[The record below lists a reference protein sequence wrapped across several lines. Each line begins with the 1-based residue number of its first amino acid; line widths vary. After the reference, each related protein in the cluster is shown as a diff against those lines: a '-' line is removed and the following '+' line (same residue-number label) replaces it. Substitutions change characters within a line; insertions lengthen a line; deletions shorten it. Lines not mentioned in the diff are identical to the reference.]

1 MSVITQYL
9 IVIVIYF
16 VAMLG
21 IGILAG
27 RKITNDGDDYFL
39 AKDKLSA
46 AAIGFSFSATQM
58 SGSTYLGTVGTL
70 STIGYPF
77 VPGALS
83 SAAAPW
89 FCYILLG
96 DRVRQVAARLKSV
109 TLGDIIESRYGKAA
123 SVLST
128 CLMLVCLIP
137 AVAGQLKAAGS
148 AFQVLLNMPYMTAII
163 VFGTIVLVYT
173 LLGGM
178 FAVAWTDLV
187 QGIIMVVGI
196 LIMVPV
202 CLGKVGGLTAMNE
215 AFAQIN
221 PQGASLTSGQP
232 MMWVISGFL
241 VWGFYQIGGQPA
253 ATTRFLT
260 TSDGKTMKKALSYS
274 IVFESVIY
282 LGISIL
288 AFCALP
294 LLVGVD
300 IPSSDMTLPL
310 LIREYL
316 HPLLGGVILAAAL
329 GAMMSTVDS
338 VLLLI
343 SSLVVNDIYVKRMH
357 GDMESKKAV
366 NIGRIAIVV
375 AALLGF
381 LIAMDPPDAIVW
393 ILTTGFS
400 VQAAAFTFP
409 LLLGLWWPGA
419 TKAGGLWGIISGAV
433 MAIVWY
439 VLGYIQF
446 HSLSAWP
453 GGIWPAVIGSI
464 VSLVV
469 CIVVSKFTPKSS
481 EAELEVFFNEQD

>member
-123 SVLST
+123 SILST

-137 AVAGQLKAAGS
+137 SVAGQLKAAGS

-163 VFGTIVLVYT
+163 VFGAIVLIYT

-274 IVFESVIY
+274 IVFESVIF

-329 GAMMSTVDS
+329 GAMMSTVETV
-338 VLLLI
+338 VLLSKGEVDSRKI
-343 SSLVVNDIYVKRMH
+343 RVEFSLE
-357 GDMESKKAV
+357 DMDMSE
-366 NIGRIAIVV
+366 
-375 AALLGF
+375 F
-381 LIAMDPPDAIVW
+381 QD
-393 ILTTGFS
+393 
-400 VQAAAFTFP
+400 
-409 LLLGLWWPGA
+409 GA
-419 TKAGGLWGIISGAV
+419 TYPQIKE
-433 MAIVWY
+433 Y
-439 VLGYIQF
+439 VLEHTGLKVSNLYISQIKRKC
-446 HSLSAWP
+446 
-453 GGIWPAVIGSI
+453 GIEVGKNYN
-464 VSLVV
+464 L
-469 CIVVSKFTPKSS
+469 PKSEDS
-481 EAELEVFFNEQD
+481 RQPQCPPEKEKAIREAFKYFGMI

>member
-21 IGILAG
+21 IGVLAG
-27 RKITNDGDDYFL
+27 RKITGDGGDYFL
-39 AKDKLSA
+39 AKDKL
-46 AAIGFSFSATQM
+46 
-58 SGSTYLGTVGTL
+58 
-70 STIGYPF
+70 
-77 VPGALS
+77 

-109 TLGDIIESRYGKAA
+109 TLGNIIESRYGKAA
-123 SVLST
+123 SILST

-137 AVAGQLKAAGS
+137 SVAGQLKAAGS

-163 VFGTIVLVYT
+163 VFGAIVLIYT

-202 CLGKVGGLTAMNE
+202 CLGKVGGFTAMNE

-316 HPLLGGVILAAAL
+316 HPLLGG
-329 GAMMSTVDS
+329 
-338 VLLLI
+338 
-343 SSLVVNDIYVKRMH
+343 
-357 GDMESKKAV
+357 
-366 NIGRIAIVV
+366 
-375 AALLGF
+375 
-381 LIAMDPPDAIVW
+381 
-393 ILTTGFS
+393 
-400 VQAAAFTFP
+400 
-409 LLLGLWWPGA
+409 
-419 TKAGGLWGIISGAV
+419 LWGIISGAV

-453 GGIWPAVIGSI
+453 GGIWPAIIGSI
-464 VSLVV
+464 VSLIV

>member
-123 SVLST
+123 SILST

-137 AVAGQLKAAGS
+137 SVAGQLKAAGS

-163 VFGTIVLVYT
+163 VFGAIVLIYT

-274 IVFESVIY
+274 IVFESVIF

-316 HPLLGGVILAAAL
+316 HPLLGGVIL
-329 GAMMSTVDS
+329 
-338 VLLLI
+338 
-343 SSLVVNDIYVKRMH
+343 
-357 GDMESKKAV
+357 
-366 NIGRIAIVV
+366 V

-419 TKAGGLWGIISGAV
+419 TKAGGLCGIISGAV

-464 VSLVV
+464 VSLIV

>member
-21 IGILAG
+21 IGVLAG
-27 RKITNDGDDYFL
+27 RKITGDGGDYFL

-109 TLGDIIESRYGKAA
+109 TLGDIIESRYGKVA
-123 SVLST
+123 SILST

-137 AVAGQLKAAGS
+137 SVAGQLKAAGS

-163 VFGTIVLVYT
+163 VFGAIVLIYT

-178 FAVAWTDLV
+178 FAVAWTNLV

-202 CLGKVGGLTAMNE
+202 CLGKVGGLTAMNG

-316 HPLLGGVILAAAL
+316 HPLLGG
-329 GAMMSTVDS
+329 
-338 VLLLI
+338 
-343 SSLVVNDIYVKRMH
+343 
-357 GDMESKKAV
+357 
-366 NIGRIAIVV
+366 
-375 AALLGF
+375 
-381 LIAMDPPDAIVW
+381 
-393 ILTTGFS
+393 
-400 VQAAAFTFP
+400 
-409 LLLGLWWPGA
+409 
-419 TKAGGLWGIISGAV
+419 LWGIISGAV

-464 VSLVV
+464 VSLIV